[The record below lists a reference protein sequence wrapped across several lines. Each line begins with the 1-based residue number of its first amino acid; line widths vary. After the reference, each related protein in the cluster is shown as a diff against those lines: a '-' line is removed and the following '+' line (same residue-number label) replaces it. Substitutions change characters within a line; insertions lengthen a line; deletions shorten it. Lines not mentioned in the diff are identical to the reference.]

1 MTWQIVREVSH
12 GRKQLIPYIYY
23 TVFNNLEMHMKGNV
37 NGPYICT
44 IGKVL
49 FCCCLFISEIM
60 ICRLIYIYIFLFILM
75 LHLLSFVVIHFLY
88 VLNFLAQGAGL
99 ADSTTGT
106 YPEQRKGVWT
116 YSISQCLWQLCRGHK
131 NACICWRSQG
141 KALIEFVNRVALCHV
156 SCRFYIICTL
166 LPFSIFYFYTHS
178 NCSYTGYDTHI
189 TMAKTNYIITTNRDL
204 IVPDIVRC

>member
-1 MTWQIVREVSH
+1 
-12 GRKQLIPYIYY
+12 
-23 TVFNNLEMHMKGNV
+23 
-37 NGPYICT
+37 
-44 IGKVL
+44 
-49 FCCCLFISEIM
+49 
-60 ICRLIYIYIFLFILM
+60 M

-99 ADSTTGT
+99 VDSTTGT

-141 KALIEFVNRVALCHV
+141 KALIEFSVCQQGCIM
-156 SCRFYIICTL
+156 SCVRFSIIWTL

-178 NCSYTGYDTHI
+178 NCSFTGYDTRIPLISLIQKNWIFKNKII
-189 TMAKTNYIITTNRDL
+189 TKLIIDSEKLIFKEKYIINPEKQSFKNL
-204 IVPDIVRC
+204 NSE